1 MVIQGLTDEK
11 KAEQKILDQVQ
22 KEKGANTQLL
32 AENQKDATL
41 TQGELMDD
49 KAYITQL
56 TEICNT
62 KSKMWDQRSEARAAE
77 LTALTSAL
85 TIIKRKVATKVSDKT
100 VRLVQKHA
108 STSSVA
114 KENDKENHK
123 EVDQEE

>member
-1 MVIQGLTDEK
+1 MNR
-11 KAEQKILDQVQ
+11 VQ
-22 KEKGANTQLL
+22 KEKTANVQSLGQ
-32 AENQKDATL
+32 NQKDATL

-85 TIIKRKVATKVSDKT
+85 TIIKQKVATKVSDKT
-100 VRLVQKHA
+100 VRLLQTGASEKTVEQTQQK
-108 STSSVA
+108 
-114 KENDKENHK
+114 
-123 EVDQEE
+123 